1 MSHSHGTA
9 TDLGPEAVA
18 ILKRGLGELLKM
30 TEGLGF
36 EPLTSKR
43 YPLPLAIAVYGDVP
57 EPSVVRPDVEKH
69 LHSDPVAALESALVL
84 LELAQA
90 NAAGTVETIPDDGQ
104 FLSLAFSSKRLN
116 GWIALLGDGDPD
128 EAKEA
133 INARWQFKFI
143 EGPGRLGGLYALL
156 NLLCR
161 YGFVYGRIAPRDSH
175 GMGHFI
181 EDCTPGLLVCRG
193 AMTDLELTLS
203 LAAMKLGVPALVAP
217 DFPFALGRR
226 VTAAGLAEIADGVT
240 LFPNIRKLMDLP
252 ELPRLPDCLDAHNV
266 GEEFEPA
273 EVYGDTEESYY
284 VFRNGEVPEPG
295 AVDVVGEPTGA
306 MGVVL
311 TAEAEPLDAFDCQC
325 IEAEAA
331 RTLNMLRGLRTRPDE
346 DRLIVETAPDQALD
360 PTLLG
365 QALIAAVRHDFPRIE
380 KVSARIC
387 FTAQDLAAEVDGVR
401 AERLA
406 RQEEIAAA
414 TEESIDEF
422 VTCVGCSPFAPD
434 HVCILTPERMPQC
447 GRSYA
452 KIKAGALYGYDDM
465 SNIHHRAQHAG
476 LNSFG
481 MTPKGELLDAA
492 AGEWSGVNA
501 AAARLTGGRTTRVQL
516 HSVAAAPHTGCGCF
530 QLIMFKTESP
540 RSGIAIMD
548 RKYRGKAPDGRSWS
562 DLHHALGGK
571 QAPGMAGAAPNYL
584 RSGKFLAAHG
594 NWDAVVWVSPGIAD
608 AMGDDLPTG
617 IAVGHDPN

>member
-240 LFPNIRKLMDLP
+240 LFPNIRKLLDLP
-252 ELPRLPDCLDAHNV
+252 ELPKLPDCLDAENLA
-266 GEEFEPA
+266 ETFEPA
-273 EVYGDTEESYY
+273 EVYGTSDDSYY
-284 VFRNGEVPEPG
+284 VFRKGSVPEPG
-295 AVDVVGEPTGA
+295 SVTVIGKPAAT
-306 MGVVL
+306 MGIQL
-311 TAEAEPLDAFDCQC
+311 IAEAEPLDAFDREC
-325 IEAEAA
+325 IEARAA
-331 RTLNMLRGLRTRPDE
+331 RTIGMLQGVRAHQDG
-346 DRLIVETAPDQALD
+346 DRLVVEVAPGHALD
-360 PTLLG
+360 PILLG
-365 QALIAAVRHDFPRIE
+365 QVLIAAVRHDFPRIE

-387 FTAQDLAAEVDGVR
+387 FDARTLAAKADGVHAAQAARR
-401 AERLA
+401 AE
-406 RQEEIAAA
+406 IATA

-434 HVCILTPERMPQC
+434 HVCILTPERRPQC

-452 KIKAGALYGYDDM
+452 QIKAGALYGYDDM

-481 MTPKGELLDAA
+481 VTPKGELLDSA
-492 AGEWSGVNA
+492 AGEWSGVNE

-516 HSVAAAPHTGCGCF
+516 HSIDTAPHTGCGCF
-530 QLIMFKTESP
+530 QLIMFKIESP
-540 RSGIAIMD
+540 QPGIGIVD
-548 RKYRGKAPDGRSWS
+548 RKYRGSAPDGRSWS

-594 NWDAVVWVSPGIAD
+594 GWDAVIWVSPGIAE